1 MSECEVS
8 FFRTVLGLSGD
19 GYTSQDCSQRHQ
31 TVPLTLVTEVRFL
44 CVAFTTG
51 FTPPFLFCVSD
62 TATPLAGQRVAVRTL
77 RSTGTATHKYLEPQ

>member
-62 TATPLAGQRVAVRTL
+62 TATPWLVREWLSELSGQQGQPHI
-77 RSTGTATHKYLEPQ
+77 ST